1 MRAESGE
8 HDVSAVPCR
17 APERP
22 KKRRFPAL
30 MERPADAACADTDVF
45 PCDRR

>member
-1 MRAESGE
+1 MRAEGGV
-8 HDVSAVPCR
+8 HDVSAVPCP
-17 APERP
+17 AAERP

-45 PCDRR
+45 PSDRR